1 MKINISD
8 KISSLTKEE
17 INLFIKKEMEKSF
30 NAGVKKGK
38 SDINKLDKI
47 LGDLQEEKKE
57 YDSKFVFNCINEDDF
72 NNWFYDRYEF

>member
-47 LGDLQEEKKE
+47 LGDL
-57 YDSKFVFNCINEDDF
+57 
-72 NNWFYDRYEF
+72 